1 MPIIK
6 IVSGGQTGAD
16 RGGLEAALYCDIP
29 HGGWCPKGRK
39 AEDGRI
45 PDKYTLRE
53 METDDYIVRTEANV
67 VDSDATVVFTE
78 RNATGNSLR
87 TIEFCMK
94 HGKPWHHIPLAT
106 TTREKAV
113 QEITAWLSG
122 DPTLNDYEE
131 YEAAPPRNCILNV
144 AGSRESK
151 LQGIEEAVMRIVVDV
166 LIAVNP
172 NCRKYYPL
180 PKRKTPIKSST

>member
-1 MPIIK
+1 MTIAR

-16 RGGLEAALYCDIP
+16 RSGLDAALYCDVP

-45 PDKYTLRE
+45 PAKYTLRE
-53 METDDYIVRTEANV
+53 MQSADYLARTEANV

-78 RNATGNSLR
+78 KRATGGSLR
-87 TIEFCMK
+87 TLEFCRK
-94 HGKPWHHIPLAT
+94 HGRPWHEVTLAST
-106 TTREKAV
+106 RREKAV
-113 QEITAWLSG
+113 KDIAAWLAG
-122 DPTLNDYEE
+122 DPAFNDYED
-131 YEAAPPRNCILNV
+131 YETRPPEPCILNV

-151 LQGIEEAVMRIVVDV
+151 SPGIADAVEAIIVDV

-172 NCRKYYPL
+172 DCRKFYPMDG
-180 PKRKTPIKSST
+180 PKRKTGAKT